1 MQKAIIVGCSGS
13 GKSTL
18 SRKIHTLTG
27 LPLYHLDNI
36 FWRADKT
43 RISREEFDEKLA
55 EILHRDSWILDGDYN
70 RTYEPRIAAC
80 DTVIFLDYA
89 EEVCME
95 GITNRVG
102 QKRED
107 MPWVE
112 EKVDPE
118 LVELVKEFDKKH
130 KPKLLALLAKYPEKR
145 VVTLHSR
152 DEAYKWMLKEFV
164 IGATVEGHVDRPL
177 GTAHPDYP
185 TMVYPINYGYVDGI
199 MAEDDEE
206 QDVYILGSDKPLTTY
221 KGKIIAVYHR
231 TNDNEDKW
239 IVSLGDRDYADE
251 EILEAIHFQEK
262 YFEGELLR

>member
-1 MQKAIIVGCSGS
+1 M
-13 GKSTL
+13 
-18 SRKIHTLTG
+18 
-27 LPLYHLDNI
+27 DNI

-43 RISREEFDEKLA
+43 HISREEFDGKLV
-55 EILHRDSWILDGDYN
+55 EILHRDSWIFDGDYN

-107 MPWVE
+107 
-112 EKVDPE
+112 
-118 LVELVKEFDKKH
+118 
-130 KPKLLALLAKYPEKR
+130 
-145 VVTLHSR
+145 
-152 DEAYKWMLKEFV
+152 
-164 IGATVEGHVDRPL
+164 
-177 GTAHPDYP
+177 
-185 TMVYPINYGYVDGI
+185 
-199 MAEDDEE
+199 
-206 QDVYILGSDKPLTTY
+206 
-221 KGKIIAVYHR
+221 
-231 TNDNEDKW
+231 KW

>member
-43 RISREEFDEKLA
+43 HISREEFDRKLA

-107 MPWVE
+107 
-112 EKVDPE
+112 
-118 LVELVKEFDKKH
+118 
-130 KPKLLALLAKYPEKR
+130 
-145 VVTLHSR
+145 
-152 DEAYKWMLKEFV
+152 
-164 IGATVEGHVDRPL
+164 
-177 GTAHPDYP
+177 
-185 TMVYPINYGYVDGI
+185 
-199 MAEDDEE
+199 
-206 QDVYILGSDKPLTTY
+206 
-221 KGKIIAVYHR
+221 
-231 TNDNEDKW
+231 KW